1 MADLNLKEFMLSTKQ
16 FAARVG
22 QLLKRLRGDVDD
34 NTSSITTI
42 ENQLPFFAKKDDVYT
57 IQETDDAIN
66 AKIAGVYKIKESVDN
81 VADLPQSNNV
91 IGDARNVRENGM
103 NYVWVGGTGG
113 DLGNGWDSMGGS
125 IDLTD
130 FATKAWSNDRFE
142 LKFEKKTGFNLDIAT
157 ESQAKSGSSN
167 TVHATPKTIEV
178 YINDKIGD
186 TDPLQEFEDA
196 YNS

>member
-42 ENQLPFFAKKDDVYT
+42 ENQLPSFAKKEDVYT

-81 VADLPQSNNV
+81 VVDLPQSNNV

-103 NYVWVGGTGG
+103 NYVWVGGT
-113 DLGNGWDSMGGS
+113 
-125 IDLTD
+125 
-130 FATKAWSNDRFE
+130 
-142 LKFEKKTGFNLDIAT
+142 
-157 ESQAKSGSSN
+157 
-167 TVHATPKTIEV
+167 
-178 YINDKIGD
+178 
-186 TDPLQEFEDA
+186 
-196 YNS
+196 